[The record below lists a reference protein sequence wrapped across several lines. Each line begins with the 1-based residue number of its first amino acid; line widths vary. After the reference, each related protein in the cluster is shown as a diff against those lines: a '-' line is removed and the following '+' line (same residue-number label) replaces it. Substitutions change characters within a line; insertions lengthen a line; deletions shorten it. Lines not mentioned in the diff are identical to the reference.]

1 MARMA
6 LTREAGEESA
16 SKAGLRYV
24 SDATPGIRRRR
35 TGGSF
40 AYFDPAGRRIR
51 DPRAVARIRG
61 IVIPP
66 AWSEVWICPQANG
79 HLQAVGRDARGRK
92 QYRYHPRWSEV
103 RDETKFDRLAAFAR
117 ALPKIR
123 RRVRRDLR
131 RKGLPREKVLAAI
144 VELLA
149 RTQIRIGNAEYARD
163 NGSYGLTTLLGRHVQ
178 VSATRLR
185 FRFRGKGGKSR
196 ELEISD
202 PRLARIVRRCQVIP
216 GQELF
221 QYVDEQGEV
230 RSIGSEDV
238 NTYLREISGTDF
250 TAKDFRTWAG
260 SVLATVALR
269 RRAAPRSRSQARRNV
284 VRAIAEVAEQLG
296 NTPAVCRRSYVHPL
310 VVARYLEHRG
320 SAGVRDRASSRRCG
334 VSLDPEEVATLRLIA
349 RKAGRRPS
357 APRRRA

>member
-24 SDATPGIRRRR
+24 SDATPGITRRQ
-35 TGGSF
+35 TGGRF

-103 RDETKFDRLAAFAR
+103 RDETKFDRLADFAR
-117 ALPKIR
+117 GLPTIR

-163 NGSYGLTTLLGRHVQ
+163 NGSFGLTTLLGRHVH

-238 NTYLREISGTDF
+238 NAYLREISGADF

-269 RRAAPRSRSQARRNV
+269 RRATPRSRSQARRNV
-284 VRAIAEVAEQLG
+284 ACAIAEVAEQLG

-310 VVARYLEHRG
+310 VVARYLETQG
-320 SAGVRDRASSRRCG
+320 TAGARDRAPSRRRQA
-334 VSLDPEEVATLRLIA
+334 SLDPEEVATLRLIA
-349 RKAGRRPS
+349 RKTGRRPS
-357 APRRRA
+357 APRRHA